1 MERMTRQDRPGTAK
15 AVGPQ
20 TIHQIS
26 AAVLA
31 GGMMHATV
39 IPVDLESGA
48 FVDGPIEAQAR
59 RAFQN
64 LQALLREAGGDI
76 ADVVHLTIYLVDSKD
91 MPGLNEVYKEF
102 FLREPYP
109 ARATIVVRE
118 LVGPPGLR
126 IETTAQAYLSEA

>member
-1 MERMTRQDRPGTAK
+1 L
-15 AVGPQ
+15 GPQ

-39 IPVDLESGA
+39 IPVDLVSGA
-48 FVDGPIEAQAR
+48 FVDGPIETQAR
-59 RAFQN
+59 QAFQN

-76 ADVVHLTIYLVDSKD
+76 NDVVHLTIYLVDSKD
-91 MPGLNEVYKEF
+91 MHGLNEVYKEF